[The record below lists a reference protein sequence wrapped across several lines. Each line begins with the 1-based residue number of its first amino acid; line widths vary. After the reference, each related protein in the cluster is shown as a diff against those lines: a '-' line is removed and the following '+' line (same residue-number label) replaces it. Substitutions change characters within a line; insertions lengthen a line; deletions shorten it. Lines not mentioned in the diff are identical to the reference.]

1 MKKWIPLLICLFFIA
16 LMAQGQNTRYTITGT
31 VLDAQTEQPLPG
43 ANIQFKNLVIGT
55 AADQDGKFELTANLK
70 PGSYTMIISFLGFR
84 RTERDIELGNET
96 DVNLG
101 TIEMDPDIIGTDE
114 IVITGASALTSKK
127 QLGNAISTIN
137 ADELE
142 STGASSIDRALSG
155 KISGALIQQNSG
167 NPAGGISVRLRGTGT
182 LLGSADPLYIVD
194 GVIVNNDSPQLVT
207 LGGYSQNRLVDLNP
221 EDIDRI
227 EVVKGAAA
235 AALYGSRANNGVV
248 QIFTKKGR
256 AGKPQITYS
265 TKYSIGKIRK
275 TLKVNKVP
283 FDAAGNPVERYDF
296 QDYIFRTAQGTN
308 QYLSISGGQSGTR
321 YFVSGSYFNN
331 EGIVKGSR
339 FQRGTGK
346 VTLDQDLTNWASIS
360 IGANYSYAFSNE
372 IPNGGLADNYGAL
385 TGFIFG
391 PNTYDPRPDP
401 VTGEY
406 PKDGILANP
415 VEVID
420 KYDVN
425 QKVNRIIANSKLLLT
440 PYDGLSIDYTLG
452 LDTYNQTAT
461 FFIPVGTSAPGL
473 GNGYARR
480 GERANLQL
488 NNDLNIRYQTM
499 INEDLEST
507 SLLGGTLQYEN
518 FSTIGIQA
526 QDFVPFV
533 EVVTGGS
540 NFAQPGESRGEQ
552 SIYGVFAQETLGYQE
567 KLFLTGAARID
578 AASTFGKND
587 RTQFYPKVSASYLV
601 SEENFWQN
609 SSLSDAV
616 SSLKFRASWGQSGGL
631 TAIGPFDRFT
641 TFSPTS
647 VNGRSGLIPSSSLGA
662 LDVKPERQT
671 ELELGVDASFLSDRL
686 ALEFTW
692 YNQHTEDLLLTRS
705 IAPTTGYLSRLGN
718 FGTLD
723 NEGFEI
729 LLKGAPINNRN
740 IKWTSTLTFSR
751 NRNKVDGIENDIL
764 VLGNSFGQS
773 AAING
778 EPLGVFYSS
787 AFARNED
794 GSLLLTPGGLP
805 QRERE
810 GRDANGQPTG
820 AIVNKVIGDPNPDF
834 SGSFINDVQV
844 GSHWNFHA
852 QFDFVY
858 GNDVFN
864 FTRRLAALSVFGT
877 LQDPYGRELE
887 GDLPDGYSA
896 AVFNIFENWVE
907 DGSYL
912 KLRELS
918 ASYTLLTDVLGLRSI
933 RFSVIGRNL
942 FSIDKYSGYDP
953 EINTAGQSTAVR
965 GFDFVEVPIPRTVE
979 LGISAKF

>member
-1 MKKWIPLLICLFFIA
+1 MCLFWIA
-16 LMAQGQNTRYTITGT
+16 IDVQAQTTRYTISGT
-31 VLDAQTEQPLPG
+31 VLDAQSKQPLPG
-43 ANIQFKNLVIGT
+43 ANIQFQNLVIGT
-55 AADQDGKFELTANLK
+55 ATEEGGKFELTADLK
-70 PGSYTMIISFLGFR
+70 PGNYTLNISFLGFKR
-84 RTERDIELGNET
+84 IQRNIELGNESN
-96 DVNLG
+96 VNLG
-101 TIEMDPDIIGTDE
+101 TIEMAPDIIGTDE

-127 QLGNAISTIN
+127 QIGNAISTVS
-137 ADELE
+137 ADEIE
-142 STGASSIDRALSG
+142 SAGASSIDRALSG
-155 KISGALIQQNSG
+155 KIAGALIQQNSG
-167 NPAGGISVRLRGTGT
+167 NPAGGISVRLRGTST

-221 EDIDRI
+221 EDIERI

-248 QIFTKKGR
+248 QIFTKKGK
-256 AGKPQITYS
+256 AGEPQITYS

-275 TLKVNKVP
+275 TLKVNDVP
-283 FDAAGNPVERYDF
+283 FDASGNPVQRYDF

-308 QYLSISGGQSGTR
+308 QYLSISGGQTGTR

-331 EGIVKGSR
+331 EGIVKNSQ

-346 VTLDQDLTNWASIS
+346 VNLDQDLTNWASLS
-360 IGANYSYAFSNE
+360 IGANYSYDYSNE

-406 PKDGILANP
+406 PHSGVLANP

-420 KYDVN
+420 KYKVH

-440 PYDGLSIDYTLG
+440 PYEGLSIDYTLG

-480 GERANLQL
+480 AERANLQL
-488 NNDLNIRYQTM
+488 NNDLNIRYQASFSR
-499 INEDLEST
+499 DLEST
-507 SLLGGTLQYEN
+507 TLIGGTMQYED
-518 FSTIGIQA
+518 FSTVGIQA

-552 SIYGVFAQETLGYQE
+552 SIYGAFAQETLGYQE
-567 KLFLTGAARID
+567 KLFLTGAGRID

-587 RTQFYPKVSASYLV
+587 RTQFYPKVSASYLI
-601 SEENFWQN
+601 SEENFWKN
-609 SSLSDAV
+609 SSLANAI
-616 SSLKFRASWGQSGGL
+616 SSFKFRASWGQSGGL

-641 TFSPTS
+641 VFSPTS
-647 VNGRSGLIPSSSLGA
+647 VNGRSGLIPSSTLGA
-662 LDVKPERQT
+662 LDVKPERQR

-686 ALEFTW
+686 AVEFSW
-692 YNQHTEDLLLTRS
+692 YNQHTDDLLLTRS

-723 NEGFEI
+723 NEGFEV
-729 LLKGAPINNRN
+729 LVKGAPINNQ
-740 IKWTSTLTFSR
+740 KLTWTSSITFSR
-751 NRNKVDGIENDIL
+751 NKNKVNGIENDVL

-773 AAING
+773 AAVNG
-778 EPLGVFYSS
+778 EPLGVFYST

-794 GSLLLTPGGLP
+794 GSLLLTPNGLP

-834 SGSFINDVQV
+834 SGSFINDVKV
-844 GSHWNFHA
+844 GSHWNLHA

-877 LQDPYGRELE
+877 LQDPYGRELQ
-887 GDLPDGYSA
+887 GDLPSGYSA

-918 ASYTLLTDVLGLRSI
+918 ASYTLLTDVLGLRSV

-942 FSIDKYSGYDP
+942 FSIDNYSGYDP

-979 LGISAKF
+979 FGITAKF